1 MLNKPPANQLS
12 DDHPTLHSPPP
23 PPKKAEKA
31 ISTLPLRKAYVVQ
44 FNPWTEIYFS
54 YPFPRSSS
62 GSLWSSGNWFGLV
75 NQAKILPG

>member
-23 PPKKAEKA
+23 PQKKAEKA

-44 FNPWTEIYFS
+44 FNPCRKFCFLFVVFT
-54 YPFPRSSS
+54 
-62 GSLWSSGNWFGLV
+62 
-75 NQAKILPG
+75 

>member
-44 FNPWTEIYFS
+44 FNLSFLWFS
-54 YPFPRSSS
+54 HDIVM
-62 GSLWSSGNWFGLV
+62 WQV
-75 NQAKILPG
+75 